1 MTRKEKELKDAN
13 LENALISL
21 AADLKILRSGESI
34 ITGPN

>member
-1 MTRKEKELKDAN
+1 MARKEKELQDAN

-21 AADLKILRSGESI
+21 AADLKILTSGESI